1 MTELYGPEFFEGRS
15 ETVVASAQ
23 GTVPVL
29 MELFNPLSVLDVGCG
44 KGEWLE
50 AFDVPRKYGVDIA
63 APLGLLFFTHDLRE
77 PFDLKQTYDLV
88 LCVEVGEHLPEE
100 SSDTLVDTCVRHSRT
115 VVFSSAVPGQ
125 GGAGHVNEQ
134 PHEYWHEK
142 FNQRG
147 YAMLD
152 CIRPKLA
159 GRFDVKPWYRN
170 NMFAYVARGS

>member
-1 MTELYGPEFFEGRS
+1 VTETYGPEFFAGRS
-15 ETVVASAQ
+15 EMVRESANAA
-23 GTVPVL
+23 VPVL

-50 AFDVPRKYGVDIA
+50 AFPVDQKCGVDIA
-63 APLGLLFFTHDLRE
+63 AEEPWIVHDLTVPLGLPR
-77 PFDLKQTYDLV
+77 TYDLV
-88 LCVEVGEHLPEE
+88 LCVEVGEHLPED
-100 SSDTLVDTCVRHSRT
+100 SADTLVDTCAKHSRT
-115 VVFSSAVPGQ
+115 VVFGSAVPGQ

-147 YAMLD
+147 YATLD

-159 GRFDVKPWYRN
+159 GRYDVKPWYRN
-170 NMFAYVARGS
+170 NMFAYVAR